1 MNRLQIYKELRKHR
15 KLAESRSVNFSQ
27 NKIAKYI
34 LWFVSSLMV
43 VYLIFIAIMLAL
55 IANSTRTMTPVEF
68 ICGIA
73 PFLLAFDFA
82 IRFSFQQTPAQ
93 MIKPYV
99 LLPIGRYACINT
111 FVVRSLF
118 NSSNFVWFAMLIPYS
133 IMAIVFSHGISVAVL
148 TMLLFL
154 FLFMANSQWYAIVRA
169 LVNDTMWYWFL
180 PIIVYIAIFSP
191 SLILHPG
198 DFGQTFDLYA
208 QMGTRL
214 SNGNPTVVLSAA
226 AIVLATALIN
236 RNIQY
241 AHVMQ
246 ELGKG
251 NTSNS
256 PHSTLHFIFL
266 ERYGDIGQYIQLE
279 TKLLLRNKNPRKM
292 FVFATAIIAVF
303 SMATTFSDIYDN
315 TFMTHFL
322 CIYNFLIYGVMLLTR
337 IMCYEGN
344 YMDCLM
350 TRKENILTLLK
361 AKYIICAMLL
371 GIPFLLTLPA
381 VFAGKWSF
389 LMLLSFM
396 VFTMGFQYFILFQMA
411 VYNKQ
416 TSPLNTKFISKSNIE
431 NNYMQLV
438 AELANF
444 AIPLILVSLL
454 QTFLSETCT
463 YIIMMLIGCAFVA
476 THNLWLRNIY
486 VRLMKRRYA
495 NMESFRAS
503 R

>member
-1 MNRLQIYKELRKHR
+1 MNRLQIYKELRRHR

-34 LWFVSSLMV
+34 LWFVSSLV
-43 VYLIFIAIMLAL
+43 VFYLIFFAIMLAL
-55 IANSTRTMTPVEF
+55 VANSMRTMTPVEF
-68 ICGIA
+68 ICGTT

-82 IRFSFQQTPAQ
+82 VRFSIQQTPAQ

-99 LLPIGRYACINT
+99 LLPIRRYACINA
-111 FVVRSLF
+111 FVIRSVF
-118 NSSNFVWFAMLIPYS
+118 SSGNLVWFAMLIPYG
-133 IMAIVFSHGISVAVL
+133 IMSIVFSHGLVVTIE
-148 TMLLFL
+148 TMFLFL
-154 FLFMANSQWYAIVRA
+154 FLFMANSQWYAIVRT
-169 LVNDTMWYWFL
+169 LVNDTMWYWLL
-180 PIIVYIAIFSP
+180 PILVYIAVFSP

-198 DFGQTFDLYA
+198 DFGQTFDFYA

-214 SNGNPTVVLSAA
+214 SNGDATVVLVAA
-226 AIVLATALIN
+226 VILLSMAFAN

-246 ELGKG
+246 ELGKSS
-251 NTSNS
+251 TSSS
-256 PHSTLHFIFL
+256 PHSTLHFSFL
-266 ERYGDIGQYIQLE
+266 EKYGETGQYIQLE
-279 TKLLLRNKNPRKM
+279 TKLLLRNKNPRKT
-292 FVFATAIIAVF
+292 FVFATVVIAIF

-322 CIYNFLIYGVMLLTR
+322 CIYNFLIYGVMLLAR
-337 IMCYEGN
+337 IMCNEGN

-350 TRKENILTLLK
+350 TRKENILTLLR
-361 AKYIICAMLL
+361 AKYITYAILL
-371 GIPFLLTLPA
+371 VIPFLLTLPA

-396 VFTMGFQYFILFQMA
+396 VFTMGFQYFVLFQMA
-411 VYNKQ
+411 IYNKQ
-416 TSPLNTKFISKSNIE
+416 TTPLNTKFISKSNIE

-444 AIPLILVSLL
+444 AIPMIMVSIL
-454 QTFLSETCT
+454 QTFLSETWT
-463 YIIMMLIGCAFVA
+463 YITMMVIGLSFVA